1 MTYDAAIGKII
12 MFGGYDG
19 VTYLNDTWL
28 FDGVSWTRAIGSRLS
43 PGPRANAQMAYDSV
57 THKVVLFGGYN
68 GTRYLGDT
76 WIWDGT
82 TFQWTRAY
90 TPHSPPAVTGPM
102 LFPGPNGRV
111 DVYGGF
117 DGQFYQLTMWQ
128 WNGSDWTQLD
138 PPMVPYARS
147 SAPVAIN
154 TVTGQ
159 VVMFGGL

>member
-1 MTYDAAIGKII
+1 MKFTGLRCSGFVVLIGCCITMPLASTATATVATWMQLSPVAYPPARSYLAMTYDAAIGKII

-82 TFQWTRAY
+82 TFQWTCAY

-102 LFPGPNGRV
+102 LFPDPNGRV
-111 DVYGGF
+111 DVYG
-117 DGQFYQLTMWQ
+117 
-128 WNGSDWTQLD
+128 
-138 PPMVPYARS
+138 
-147 SAPVAIN
+147 
-154 TVTGQ
+154 
-159 VVMFGGL
+159 